1 GHYKS
6 IKKYLQ
12 VINRKQELNMSELTE
27 YQRGLIDGFVSGLKP
42 QLSITKKPRH
52 TYRIKHDFEVL
63 LKANDVPEYISQ
75 EQAETILQTHGFMV
89 VDHLTNINN
98 NMAMIDTRTR
108 LENSRNG
115 VIVKLDSDGNYD
127 EYINGKN

>member
-1 GHYKS
+1 
-6 IKKYLQ
+6 
-12 VINRKQELNMSELTE
+12 MSELTE

-42 QLSITKKPRH
+42 QLSITKKSRH

-75 EQAETILQTHGFMV
+75 EQAETILHAHGFMV